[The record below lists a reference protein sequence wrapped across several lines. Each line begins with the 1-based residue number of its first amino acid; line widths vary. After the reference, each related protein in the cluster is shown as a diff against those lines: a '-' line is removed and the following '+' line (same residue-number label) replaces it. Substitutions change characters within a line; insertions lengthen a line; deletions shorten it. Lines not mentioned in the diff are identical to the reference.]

1 MTTESSQ
8 ERDLARVTMG
18 VAHDAAKACTQ
29 PWYSR
34 VGFDFQRGRLNPA
47 DGRLSR
53 FSALSNSEHFRAYQ
67 RRAIVRA
74 SSIQER
80 HALMDS

>member
-8 ERDLARVTMG
+8 KRDPARVTMG

-34 VGFDFQRGRLNPA
+34 VGFYFQRGRLHPV

-53 FSALSNSEHFRAYQ
+53 FSALSNSEHFRAH
-67 RRAIVRA
+67 RGRAIVRA

-80 HALMDS
+80 HALVDP